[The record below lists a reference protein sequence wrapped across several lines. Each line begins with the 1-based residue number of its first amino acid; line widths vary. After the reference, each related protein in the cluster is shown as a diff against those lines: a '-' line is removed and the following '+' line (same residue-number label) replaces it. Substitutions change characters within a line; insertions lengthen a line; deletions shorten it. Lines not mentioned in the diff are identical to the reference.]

1 MTQVIIPTAGLGSRL
16 GTLTANINKALIP
29 VGIKPAISY
38 IIDWYPSDYK
48 FIIALGYNGG
58 YIKDFISLVYPKR
71 DFVFVNVDPYEG
83 PGSGLGYTLK
93 CCKSHIKEDFFFHS
107 NDGIILDQI
116 DFKNIITDT
125 IFLSSNKVNSLKY
138 RTVKINK
145 TSVVKLV
152 DKTTKK
158 IPNLYNYIGV
168 AYIKDFK
175 DFKKFLSKISFSLG
189 ESDYFINK
197 LKNKKKI
204 NNFFIDHWYDVGD
217 IDDLKRARKD
227 ISDFDNLPKEDEFIY
242 FIDNQVIK
250 FFINPE
256 LSKKRV
262 QRAKKLKNFV
272 PKIKRSSKNFYV
284 YDYIE
289 GQLLSTKIDLYKSL
303 NEFLKNCNKE
313 FWIKKKLTAKNKKKF
328 HDVCL
333 NFYYHKTIDRIN
345 SFYQTHEISDNEEII
360 NNFKSPKLKNL
371 LNQIDWNVLCDGMA
385 SRIHGD
391 FHFENILLNKK
402 GKYKFI
408 DWRQDFGGL
417 IDYGDVYY
425 DLAKLKHGI
434 IVDHDAIRNN
444 MFEIKI
450 SKSKNIVDFELYR
463 KQKSYEC
470 EKIFD
475 SFVEKNKFSLNKVNI
490 LTSLIYLNIATLHH
504 QPYSLFLYYL
514 GKDMLNKVLNEK

>member
-1 MTQVIIPTAGLGSRL
+1 
-16 GTLTANINKALIP
+16 
-29 VGIKPAISY
+29 
-38 IIDWYPSDYK
+38 
-48 FIIALGYNGG
+48 
-58 YIKDFISLVYPKR
+58 
-71 DFVFVNVDPYEG
+71 
-83 PGSGLGYTLK
+83 
-93 CCKSHIKEDFFFHS
+93 
-107 NDGIILDQI
+107 
-116 DFKNIITDT
+116 
-125 IFLSSNKVNSLKY
+125 
-138 RTVKINK
+138 
-145 TSVVKLV
+145 
-152 DKTTKK
+152 
-158 IPNLYNYIGV
+158 
-168 AYIKDFK
+168 
-175 DFKKFLSKISFSLG
+175 
-189 ESDYFINK
+189 
-197 LKNKKKI
+197 
-204 NNFFIDHWYDVGD
+204 
-217 IDDLKRARKD
+217 
-227 ISDFDNLPKEDEFIY
+227 
-242 FIDNQVIK
+242 
-250 FFINPE
+250 
-256 LSKKRV
+256 
-262 QRAKKLKNFV
+262 
-272 PKIKRSSKNFYV
+272 YV
-284 YDYIE
+284 YDYVE

-313 FWIKKKLTAKNKKKF
+313 FWIKKKLTAENKEKF
-328 HDVCL
+328 QDVCL

-345 SFYQTHEISDNEEII
+345 SFYQIHEISDNEEII

-371 LNQIDWNVLCDGMA
+371 LNQIDWNILCDGIA

-490 LTSLIYLNIATLHH
+490 LTSLIYLNIATLH
-504 QPYSLFLYYL
+504 
-514 GKDMLNKVLNEK
+514 